1 MNRLI
6 KAIGSQLR
14 LNRSGNLLHSRAE
27 LLLGLDPEFTA
38 VMEELVS
45 GAVLMPDPAVM
56 AALAA
61 SALID
66 RVHAVNQYIRVDM
79 TARKDLEE
87 IYLSSWKALLESA
100 DVEGTL
106 RTHHY
111 PALRAWL
118 TRLYPRRLAREL
130 SAAPRVGAVS
140 CAEYSAELQVRVLAL
155 DAEKLREPIL
165 DIGCG
170 RSATLVTWLR
180 AKGLDARGIDR
191 AIDSPA
197 PWLIEADWLEHE
209 YAPEAW
215 GTIVSNL
222 GFSNHFIFT
231 QTWDPARTQGYEAAF
246 DRILRSLSPGGSLH
260 YAPGAPGLEA
270 RADSPRFVVTRLPV
284 SGGSYAAVITRKG

>member
-1 MNRLI
+1 MNRLL

-14 LNRSGNLLHSRAE
+14 LNRSGNLLHARAE

-38 VMEELVS
+38 VLEELVS
-45 GAVLMPDPAVM
+45 GAAVLPDPAAM

-61 SALID
+61 SALIE
-66 RVHAVNQYIRVDM
+66 RVHAVNQFIRVDG

-87 IYLSSWKALLESA
+87 IYISSWTALKRSA

-106 RTHHY
+106 RASHY

-118 TRLYPRRLAREL
+118 TGLYPRRLAREL

-140 CAEYSAELQVRVLAL
+140 CAEYSAELQIRVLGLEIRAL
-155 DAEKLREPIL
+155 KEPIL

-170 RSATLVTWLR
+170 RSASLVTWLR
-180 AKGLDARGIDR
+180 AQGFDARGIDR
-191 AIDSPA
+191 AVDSPA
-197 PWLIEADWLEHE
+197 PWLLEADWLEHE

-222 GFSNHFIFT
+222 AFSNHYIFT
-231 QTWDPARTQGYEAAF
+231 QTWDPARAPAYEAAF
-246 DRILRSLSPGGSLH
+246 DRILRSLSPSGSLH

-270 RADSPRFVVTRLPV
+270 RAAPPRYEVIRRPV
-284 SGGSYAAVITRKG
+284 SAGSYAVVITRKI